1 MSEALITKRAIAQGL
16 KVLTNTKSFSKITV
30 SDITNSCGL
39 NRQTFYYHFQDKYEL
54 LNWIYY
60 NEGFLPVIEGITLE
74 NWDEKLLIL
83 FKHMKEEHTFYS
95 NTIKVDETCFKDY
108 LFNITVT
115 LFEEAIEAVD
125 EKQVLIPEDKRFF
138 ASYFAYGIC
147 GTVISWVK
155 NGMKEQPER
164 LAKHLKYLATS
175 CEKLAYERFLS

>member
-1 MSEALITKRAIAQGL
+1 MSEALITKKAIAQGL
-16 KVLTNTKSFSKITV
+16 KELTKSKSFSKITV

-74 NWDEKLLIL
+74 NWHEKLSIL
-83 FKHMKEEHTFYS
+83 FTHMKEEQTFFS
-95 NTIKVDETCFKDY
+95 NTIKADETCFKDY

-125 EKQVLIPEDKRFF
+125 VDRVLKPEDQKFF

-147 GTVISWVK
+147 GTVISWVEK
-155 NGMKEQPER
+155 GMKEQPEQ
-164 LAKHLKYLATS
+164 LAKRLKYLATS
-175 CEKLAYERFLS
+175 CEKLAYERFLL